1 MRASRQVHGLIGLF
15 FVHAIIAMGV
25 VALPSAADDRAG
37 SGAKAPD
44 ATTLG
49 EIDKRIDSSLPQW
62 LDFYKTCHANPEL
75 SLQEK
80 ESAARIA
87 AAFKKAGLAVTENFG
102 GHGVVGVL
110 ENGKGPTVLIRGD
123 MDALPIIED
132 TGVPYASKVKVELG
146 DGSHVGV
153 MHACG
158 HDVHQTVLVATA
170 QMLAG
175 MKDHWHGRVVFVAQP
190 AEEIGRGAAMMIE
203 AGLFEKF
210 GRPSACIA
218 LHVSHEIPA
227 GTIGYTSGWVYA
239 NVDSVDI
246 TIHGRGGHGAYPHQ
260 AVDPIVTGAQV
271 VVALQTIVSRRMNP
285 QEPGVITVGSFHAGS
300 KHNVIPNDAT
310 MQLTVRSYKPEARKL
325 LLDSIRQIAT
335 DVCKAAGCPKPPTV
349 TVLEQDHTP
358 ASYNDPALTAFA
370 VGAFGVVFGKDAVL
384 ERPASMGGE
393 DFGQFAA
400 RSGAPGFMFNIGTVS
415 AEVYAASKQPGA
427 DPLPSVHSAK
437 FAPVPEP
444 TLRTGVRAMT
454 TLAMSLLNGK
464 QP

>member
-1 MRASRQVHGLIGLF
+1 MRTTFFHRAAVLLMGCWPALSAPGGERAKVEVGLPGKTTL
-15 FVHAIIAMGV
+15 HAI
-25 VALPSAADDRAG
+25 
-37 SGAKAPD
+37 D
-44 ATTLG
+44 A
-49 EIDKRIDSSLPQW
+49 RIEESLPQW
-62 LDFYKTCHANPEL
+62 LDFYQTCHAHPEL

-87 AAFKKAGLAVTENFG
+87 AAFKDAGLSVTENFG

-110 ENGKGPTVLIRGD
+110 ENGKGPAVLIRGD
-123 MDALPIIED
+123 LDALPIIED

-175 MKDHWHGRVVFVAQP
+175 MKEHWHGRAVFVAQP
-190 AEEIGRGAAMMIE
+190 AEEIGRGAAMMID

-210 GRPSACIA
+210 GRPDACIA

-260 AVDPIVTGAQV
+260 TVDPIVTGAQV
-271 VVALQTIVSRRMNP
+271 VLALQTIVSRRMNP

-300 KHNVIPNDAT
+300 KHNVIPDDA
-310 MQLTVRSYKPEARKL
+310 MLQLTVRSYKPEARKL

-335 DVCKAAGCPKPPTV
+335 DVCKTAGCPKPPTV

-358 ASYNDPALTAFA
+358 ASYNDPALTAASVEVFRA
-370 VGAFGVVFGKDAVL
+370 VFGDDLVL

-393 DFGQFAA
+393 DFGLFAA
-400 RSGAPGFMFNIGTVS
+400 RSGAPGFMFNIGTVDE
-415 AEVYAASKQPGA
+415 ARYIASQKPGA

-437 FAPVPEP
+437 FAPVPRP

-454 TLAMSLLNGK
+454 ALAMSLMSKGEK
-464 QP
+464 

>member
-1 MRASRQVHGLIGLF
+1 MRSIPQTCGMLGLLILG
-15 FVHAIIAMGV
+15 
-25 VALPSAADDRAG
+25 AAARSVGAGERAG
-37 SGAKAPD
+37 IEVNPPDKAV
-44 ATTLG
+44 LN
-49 EIDKRIDSSLPQW
+49 EIDKRVGAALPAW
-62 LDFYKTCHANPEL
+62 LDFYKTCHAHPEL

-80 ESAARIA
+80 ESAARIT

-132 TGVPYASKVKVELG
+132 TGVPYASKIKVELG

-175 MKDHWHGRVVFVAQP
+175 MKEHWQGRAVFVAQP
-190 AEEIGRGAAMMIE
+190 AEEIGRGAGMMID

-210 GRPSACIA
+210 GKPDACIA
-218 LHVSHEIPA
+218 LHVSHEIPV

-271 VVALQTIVSRRMNP
+271 VLALQTIVSRRMNP

-300 KHNVIPNDAT
+300 KHNVIPDDAT
-310 MQLTVRSYKPEARKL
+310 LQLTVRSYKPEARKL
-325 LLDSIRQIAT
+325 LLDSIRQITT
-335 DVCKAAGCPKPPTV
+335 DVCKSAGCPEAPTV

-358 ASYNDPALTAFA
+358 ASYNDPALTAASVEVFRA
-370 VGAFGVVFGKDAVL
+370 VFGDDLVL

-400 RSGAPGFMFNIGTVS
+400 RSGAPGFMFNIGTVDPARYIES
-415 AEVYAASKQPGA
+415 QKPGA

-454 TLAMSLLNGK
+454 SLAMSLMSMSEK
-464 QP
+464 